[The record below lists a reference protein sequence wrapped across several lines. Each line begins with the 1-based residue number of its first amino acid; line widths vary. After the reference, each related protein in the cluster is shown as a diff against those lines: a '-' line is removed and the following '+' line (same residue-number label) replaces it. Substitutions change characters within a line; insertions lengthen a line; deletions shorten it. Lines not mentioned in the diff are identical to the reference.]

1 MDWDTIKVFGDA
13 TRGAAR
19 RVPDKPAL
27 VADGGSVTFAAAD
40 ARMNRLAHALLRL
53 GLTPGDRVAVLARNR
68 PEVVEAYGAT
78 KAGLVVL
85 PLNWRLAPEELM
97 HPLADGEPAAVLA
110 EPNFIPV
117 IEALRDKAPS
127 LRHFVCLGS
136 APDGWLDY
144 ETLLA
149 AAPATEPGI
158 AVAPDD
164 LLCLMYT
171 SGTTGR
177 PKGAMLSH
185 GGLMR
190 NTRAAADWML
200 RLTPDDVALACMP
213 LFHVGGLWYHLFPAY
228 ALGCPTVLLPEF
240 SPGRVLDALARHR
253 VTYAH
258 FVPTMINALLAD
270 PAVRTA
276 DLSRLRL
283 VYYAASSIPVDL
295 LRRAMAAFPHCDFMQ
310 GYGSTE
316 AGMITELTAQDHRD
330 ALASPDAAARLLT
343 CGQALRCELR
353 ILDPDRHGI
362 GEIAVKSD
370 RRMAGYW
377 RNPSATAAAVQ
388 DGWLRTGDLGRL
400 DDAGYLTIAD
410 RKNDMIVS
418 GGENVYP
425 REVEDALYRDP
436 AVLEAAVFGVP
447 HPHWVEQVTAAVVLR
462 PGSETS
468 AEALSAA
475 LRARLA
481 GYKCPKRIVICPSL
495 PKSGSGKILKTAL
508 RKLYADS

>member
-1 MDWDTIKVFGDA
+1 MDWDRIKVFGDA
-13 TRGAAR
+13 TRRAAMA
-19 RVPDKPAL
+19 VPDKPAL
-27 VADGGSVTFAAAD
+27 VGDGSSVTFRQAE
-40 ARMNRLAHALLRL
+40 ARMNRFANALARL
-53 GLTPGDRVAVLARNR
+53 GLRPGDRVAVLARNR
-68 PEVVEAYGAT
+68 PEAVEAYGAS
-78 KAGLVVL
+78 KAGLVIV
-85 PLNWRLAPEELM
+85 PLNWRLSSDELV
-97 HPLADGEPAAVLA
+97 HPLADAEPTAVLA
-110 EPNFIPV
+110 EPGFVPML
-117 IEALRDKAPS
+117 EALRGKAPS
-127 LRHFVCLGS
+127 LRHFICLGD

-144 ETLLA
+144 ESLLA
-149 AAPATEPGI
+149 AAPAEEPGI

-177 PKGAMLSH
+177 PKGAMLTH

-200 RLTPDDVALACMP
+200 GLRPDDVALACMP

-228 ALGCPTVLLPEF
+228 ALGCTTVLLPEF
-240 SPGRVLDALARHR
+240 SAPRVLAALARHG

-270 PAVRTA
+270 PAIQDT

-283 VYYAASSIPVDL
+283 VYYAASSIPVHM

-316 AGMITELTAQDHRD
+316 AGMITELTAEDHRD
-330 ALASPDAAARLLT
+330 ALASPEGAARLLT
-343 CGQALRCELR
+343 CGRALHCGLR

-362 GEIAVKSD
+362 GEIAMRSD
-370 RRMAGYW
+370 RSMAGYW
-377 RNPSATAAAVQ
+377 RNPDATAAAMQ
-388 DGWLRTGDLGRL
+388 DGWYRTGDLGRL
-400 DDAGYLTIAD
+400 DAAGYLTIAD

-447 HPHWVEQVTAAVVLR
+447 DPHWVERVTAAVVLR
-462 PGSETS
+462 PGVAAS
-468 AEALSAA
+468 AEEIAA
-475 LRARLA
+475 SLRGRLA
-481 GYKCPKRIVICPSL
+481 GYKCPKRIVICDGL

-508 RKLYADS
+508 RRLYADS